1 MMGAGV
7 RVLGGC
13 WEGVVRGL
21 AGGEGWGWGKKNVDF
36 LHTKP
41 YADTRTTNIDI

>member
-21 AGGEGWGWGKKNVDF
+21 AGGEGWGWGEKMLIFYTQN
-36 LHTKP
+36 P
-41 YADTRTTNIDI
+41 MRTPGRQI